1 MSKLK
6 RVLAIHDLSCV
17 GKCSLTEALPVISSA
32 GIECSV
38 LPTSILSTH
47 TGGFKGYTF
56 LDLTKEMS
64 KIVEHFKSLNLDVDC
79 FYTGYLGSI
88 DQIDLIINIIKK
100 LKKDDSLV
108 FVDPVMADNGKMYPA
123 FDINFAKAM
132 VNLAKISD
140 CLVPNLTE
148 ACFLLGIDYI
158 GERKYSLEDV
168 KDIAIKL
175 SNLGPKYVV
184 ISGLEIY
191 ENRLGLLSYDKENNK
206 FDYIDNKK
214 EEGYFH
220 GTGDLLASSIL
231 SCLLNGLA
239 LEKACKTSIKFVYNS
254 VLSTIENK
262 TDLKYGVD
270 FEHNIF
276 NFVKDILESKN
287 E

>member
-158 GERKYSLEDV
+158 
-168 KDIAIKL
+168 
-175 SNLGPKYVV
+175 
-184 ISGLEIY
+184 
-191 ENRLGLLSYDKENNK
+191 
-206 FDYIDNKK
+206 DNKK

-231 SCLLNGLA
+231 SCLLNGLT
-239 LEKACKTSIKFVYNS
+239 LKKACKTSIKFVYNS

>member
-1 MSKLK
+1 MGKLK

-32 GIECSV
+32 GIECNV

-47 TGGFKGYTF
+47 TGGFKNYTF
-56 LDLTKEMS
+56 LDLSDEMC
-64 KIVEHFKSLNLDVDC
+64 KIVNHFKSLDLNIDC
-79 FYTGYLGSI
+79 FYTGYLGNI
-88 DQIDLIINIIKK
+88 EQIELIIKFINE
-100 LKKDDSLV
+100 LKNNNSLV

-123 FDINFAKAM
+123 FDLNFAREM
-132 VNLAKISD
+132 VNLVKISD

-158 GERKYSLEDV
+158 GNRKYSIDDV

-175 SNLGPKYVV
+175 ANLGPKYIV

-191 ENRLGLLSYDKENNK
+191 DGKLGLLCYDK
-206 FDYIDNKK
+206 IDNVFTYLENPK

-231 SCLLNGLA
+231 SCLLNGLN
-239 LEKACKTSIKFVYNS
+239 LEKSCKTSMKFVYNS
-254 VLSTIENK
+254 ILSTLKNK

-270 FEHNIF
+270 FEHNIY
-276 NFVKDILESKN
+276 NFVKDILEQKN